1 MTILNIETVNRFRTA
16 DGQEFDNKLEAQRHA
31 TVISVT
37 EKATSF
43 VTKELGY
50 TKSHLTGAVKAI
62 VEWELNS
69 RFGVD
74 EAPEETASAIS
85 EQKYAA

>member
-16 DGQEFDNKLEAQRHA
+16 DGQEFTDKVAAQRHA

-37 EKATSF
+37 DEATNF
-43 VTKELGY
+43 IAKELGY

-62 VEWELNS
+62 VEWELHK
-69 RFGVD
+69 RF
-74 EAPEETASAIS
+74 APEPLEVPTQDKDWPR
-85 EQKYAA
+85 EAA